1 MLINDSVT
9 IAVEIP
15 IYLTHD
21 DLLYFKNHNFS
32 LNPNDFSTPITGHI
46 DLIQI
51 RNNLIHVLDY
61 KPEASKIHPIHQLT
75 IYALALA
82 SKTKLPL
89 TMFKCAWFDENNY
102 YEFFPLHVVKNRKEE
117 EAINKKRISNKKMC
131 SKIMEDFNVGKGEA
145 ETIALCLE
153 NKLDIITDDKKAI
166 NACRVLKIKFTT
178 IPNILVEMSREK
190 IITKSQAETYA
201 VKLERIGRYKKEIIE
216 KIKEDIKNDKN
227 E

>member
-1 MLINDSVT
+1 MIAIDSSSLI
-9 IAVEIP
+9 
-15 IYLTHD
+15 
-21 DLLYFKNHNFS
+21 LLAKLSILDKFLQS
-32 LNPNDFSTPITGHI
+32 L
-46 DLIQI
+46 
-51 RNNLIHVLDY
+51 
-61 KPEASKIHPIHQLT
+61 
-75 IYALALA
+75 
-82 SKTKLPL
+82 KTKLVITDEVEMECVL
-89 TMFKCAWFDENNY
+89 KDTFDAKII
-102 YEFFPLHVVKNRKEE
+102 KNRIEE

-190 IITKSQAETYA
+190 IITKSQAGAYA
-201 VKLERIGRYKKEIIE
+201 VKLEKIGRYKKEIIE

>member
-1 MLINDSVT
+1 MECVLKDTFDAKIIKKRIEEKTIN
-9 IAVEIP
+9 
-15 IYLTHD
+15 
-21 DLLYFKNHNFS
+21 
-32 LNPNDFSTPITGHI
+32 
-46 DLIQI
+46 
-51 RNNLIHVLDY
+51 R
-61 KPEASKIHPIHQLT
+61 
-75 IYALALA
+75 
-82 SKTKLPL
+82 
-89 TMFKCAWFDENNY
+89 
-102 YEFFPLHVVKNRKEE
+102 
-117 EAINKKRISNKKMC
+117 KRISNRNIC

-178 IPNILVEMSREK
+178 IPNILMGMFRK
-190 IITKSQAETYA
+190 NIITKSQAETYA